1 MTSPSQNARSDKALV
16 SLAGLG
22 LTPLMPV
29 NPTAPLDLGDAAAR
43 VPGVASKKELEVALA
58 QRLDRLQSLQDAL
71 FADGRH
77 AVLLVLQGR
86 DASGKDGVIKT
97 VCGAF
102 NPTGVRVMAFG
113 PPTPLELRHD
123 FLWRVHQAVPPRGQ
137 VGVFN
142 RSHYEDVLAV
152 RVRRLAPE
160 SVWRGRYAHINA
172 FEELLHDNGVVI
184 LKCFLH
190 VSQDEQHERLTE
202 RLDDPHKNWK
212 FRAEDIE
219 DRARWAEYTEAYH
232 DALTRCSM
240 AAAPWYVVPSDSKT
254 VRNLLIA
261 DVLMRAMD
269 ALPLRYPT
277 MPDDVREAARDF
289 R

>member
-1 MTSPSQNARSDKALV
+1 MTAPSQHARSDKALV
-16 SLAGLG
+16 SLASVG
-22 LTPLMPV
+22 LTPLSPV

-58 QRLDRLQSLQDAL
+58 QRLSRLEALQDAL

-102 NPTGVRVMAFG
+102 NPTGVRVVAFG

-160 SVWRGRYAHINA
+160 LVWRGRYAHINA
-172 FEELLHDNGVVI
+172 FEELLHANGVVI

-202 RLDDPHKNWK
+202 RLDDPRKNWK

-232 DALTRCSM
+232 DALMRCST
-240 AAAPWYVVPSDSKT
+240 ASAPWYVVPSDSKT
-254 VRNLLIA
+254 VRNVLIA
-261 DVLMRAMD
+261 DVLMRAMES
-269 ALPLRYPT
+269 LPLHYPS
-277 MPDDVREAARDF
+277 MPDDVREAVRDF
-289 R
+289 K